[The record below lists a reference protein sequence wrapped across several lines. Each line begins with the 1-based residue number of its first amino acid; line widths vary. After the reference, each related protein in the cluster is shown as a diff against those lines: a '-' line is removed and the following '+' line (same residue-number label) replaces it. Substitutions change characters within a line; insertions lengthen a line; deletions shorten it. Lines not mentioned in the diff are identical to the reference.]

1 MNQSRLFSFVFVG
14 TSLLAGCTTAVD
26 PQGSPEKTSASTQ
39 SVTLADCATQ
49 RDTCLAN
56 NPLFGVFV
64 CPAQY
69 AQCTLTASNGLPSQ
83 VNQAVT
89 DAAACASAFRRCE
102 VEARTPA
109 QTVSCATT
117 QAECVASI
125 LQVNLPSVVTG
136 TATCVT
142 DSLNCIN
149 NAEQVSGLTTCANN
163 LQSCAVAQIQTV
175 VPPAVSKVIGSVSSC
190 QSTLNSCIAAAAT
203 PADVTACS
211 LNDANCVV
219 GSFGLTPPTST
230 ASAVIKCTDDAAN
243 CALGAT
249 TQGMLDLCRRRLQGC
264 ITELVGPTTTPPM
277 TCAQKWTA
285 CLAANP
291 LNFPTCDAQLLT
303 CTP

>member
-1 MNQSRLFSFVFVG
+1 MNHSPILSFVFVG
-14 TSLLAGCTTAVD
+14 TSLLAGCATAVD
-26 PQGSPEKTSASTQ
+26 RQGSTEKASASTQ

-49 RDTCLAN
+49 RDACMAS
-56 NPLFGVFV
+56 NPLFGLFV

-69 AQCTLTASNGLPSQ
+69 TQCTLTASNGLPAQ

-89 DAAACASAFRRCE
+89 DAAACASTGRRCA
-102 VEARTPA
+102 VDARTPA
-109 QTVSCATT
+109 QAASCAATE
-117 QAECVASI
+117 AECIASI
-125 LQVNLPSVVTG
+125 LQVRLPSIVTG

-142 DSLNCIN
+142 NSVNCIN
-149 NAEQVSGLTTCANN
+149 NAEQVSDLTACANN
-163 LQSCAVAQIQTV
+163 LQSCAVTQVQTV
-175 VPPAVSKVIGSVSSC
+175 VPSAVGKVIGSVSSC
-190 QSTLNSCIAAAAT
+190 QTTLNSCIAAAAT

-211 LNDANCVV
+211 LNDATCVV
-219 GSFGLTPPTST
+219 GSFGITPPNST

-243 CALGAT
+243 CALQAT
-249 TQGMLDLCRRRLQGC
+249 TQGMLDLCRRRLNGC
-264 ITELVGPTTTPPM
+264 ITELGGSTTPPAL

>member
-1 MNQSRLFSFVFVG
+1 MNHSSILSFVFVG
-14 TSLLAGCTTAVD
+14 TSLLAGCATVVD
-26 PQGSPEKTSASTQ
+26 RQGSPEKTSASTQ

-49 RDTCLAN
+49 RDACFAN

-69 AQCTLTASNGLPSQ
+69 TQCTLTASNGLPAE

-89 DAAACASAFRRCE
+89 DAAACASTFRRCE
-102 VEARTPA
+102 VEARTLA
-109 QTVSCATT
+109 QRASCATT
-117 QAECVASI
+117 EAECVASI
-125 LQVNLPSVVTG
+125 LQVTLPSVVTG
-136 TATCVT
+136 TATCIT
-142 DSLNCIN
+142 NSINCIN
-149 NAEQVSGLTTCANN
+149 SSERVSDLTTCANN
-163 LQSCAVAQIQTV
+163 LQSCTVTQVQTV
-175 VPPAVSKVIGSVSSC
+175 VPPAVSKIIGSVSSC
-190 QSTLNSCIAAAAT
+190 QTTLNSCIAAAAT

-219 GSFGLTPPTST
+219 GSFGLTPPNST

-243 CALGAT
+243 CALEAT
-249 TQGMLDLCRRRLQGC
+249 TQGMLDLCRRRLNGC
-264 ITELVGPTTTPPM
+264 ITEYLGPATPPPL

-291 LNFPTCDAQLLT
+291 LNFPMCDAQLLT